1 MTDLPYRKNESAPV
15 GGAFACCD
23 EDGGRSRRVLPRFD
37 RMRCYD
43 GRQQSAYRQPG
54 GGEMGGGITTEM
66 KLYEREHRRYIL
78 RRMVYELFGV
88 GGEDG
93 GRPISAAAA
102 AKPVSEEDARSGAE
116 TTVGGTG
123 SR

>member
-1 MTDLPYRKNESAPV
+1 MGALSPV
-15 GGAFACCD
+15 VAEIAAADVFRRASTVCGVIMADSRVPPPA
-23 EDGGRSRRVLPRFD
+23 GRRRN
-37 RMRCYD
+37 
-43 GRQQSAYRQPG
+43 
-54 GGEMGGGITTEM
+54 GGITTEM
-66 KLYEREHRRYIL
+66 RLHEREHRRYIL

-116 TTVGGTG
+116 TTAGGAG

>member
-1 MTDLPYRKNESAPV
+1 
-15 GGAFACCD
+15 
-23 EDGGRSRRVLPRFD
+23 
-37 RMRCYD
+37 MRCYN
-43 GRQQSAYRQPG
+43 GRQQSAYRQPD

-102 AKPVSEEDARSGAE
+102 AKPVSGGDARSGAE
-116 TTVGGTG
+116 TTVGGAG

>member
-1 MTDLPYRKNESAPV
+1 
-15 GGAFACCD
+15 
-23 EDGGRSRRVLPRFD
+23 
-37 RMRCYD
+37 
-43 GRQQSAYRQPG
+43 
-54 GGEMGGGITTEM
+54 MGGGITTEM

-102 AKPVSEEDARSGAE
+102 AKLVSEEDARSGAE
-116 TTVGGTG
+116 TTAGGVG

>member
-1 MTDLPYRKNESAPV
+1 M
-15 GGAFACCD
+15 GALSPIVAEIAAADVFRRASTVCGVIMAD
-23 EDGGRSRRVLPRFD
+23 SRVPAASR
-37 RMRCYD
+37 
-43 GRQQSAYRQPG
+43 AA
-54 GGEMGGGITTEM
+54 EKWGGITTEM

-116 TTVGGTG
+116 TTVGGMG

>member
-15 GGAFACCD
+15 GGAFAYCD
-23 EDGGRSRRVLPRFD
+23 EDGGSRRVPPRFD
-37 RMRCYD
+37 RMRCYN
-43 GRQQSAYRQPG
+43 GRQQSAHRQPG
-54 GGEMGGGITTEM
+54 GGEMGGITTEM

-116 TTVGGTG
+116 TTVGGMG

>member
-1 MTDLPYRKNESAPV
+1 MSVNT
-15 GGAFACCD
+15 GAISC
-23 EDGGRSRRVLPRFD
+23 
-37 RMRCYD
+37 
-43 GRQQSAYRQPG
+43 
-54 GGEMGGGITTEM
+54 
-66 KLYEREHRRYIL
+66 
-78 RRMVYELFGV
+78 RMVYELFGV

-116 TTVGGTG
+116 TTAGGAG

>member
-1 MTDLPYRKNESAPV
+1 MTNLVYRKNESAPV
-15 GGAFACCD
+15 GGAFAYC
-23 EDGGRSRRVLPRFD
+23 GGDSGSRRVLPRFD
-37 RMRCYD
+37 RVRCYN

-54 GGEMGGGITTEM
+54 GGEMGGITTEM

>member
-1 MTDLPYRKNESAPV
+1 
-15 GGAFACCD
+15 
-23 EDGGRSRRVLPRFD
+23 
-37 RMRCYD
+37 MRCYN

-54 GGEMGGGITTEM
+54 GREMGGITTEM
-66 KLYEREHRRYIL
+66 RLHEREHRRYIL

-116 TTVGGTG
+116 TTVGGAG

>member
-1 MTDLPYRKNESAPV
+1 
-15 GGAFACCD
+15 
-23 EDGGRSRRVLPRFD
+23 
-37 RMRCYD
+37 MRCYN

-66 KLYEREHRRYIL
+66 KLYEREYRRYIL

>member
-1 MTDLPYRKNESAPV
+1 
-15 GGAFACCD
+15 
-23 EDGGRSRRVLPRFD
+23 
-37 RMRCYD
+37 MRCYN
-43 GRQQSAYRQPG
+43 GRQQSVHRQPG
-54 GGEMGGGITTEM
+54 GGEMGGITTEM

-102 AKPVSEEDARSGAE
+102 AKPVSGGDARSGAE